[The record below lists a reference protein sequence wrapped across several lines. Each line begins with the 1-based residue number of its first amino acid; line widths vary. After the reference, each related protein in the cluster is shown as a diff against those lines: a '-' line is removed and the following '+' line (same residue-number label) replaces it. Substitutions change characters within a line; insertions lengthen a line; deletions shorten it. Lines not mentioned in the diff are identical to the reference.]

1 MKKWHFKALAVLLVF
16 ITTLFMSSS
25 CLFPG
30 LALPQPPPAQPGQ
43 EQQPQLTAAAIP
55 AAPVAPGWVPPS
67 VPGVSQPLQDM
78 VSVVAKVRPSVVS
91 IDVKMTTYDIF
102 NQPYTEQGAGSGWI
116 IDANGVI
123 VTNNHVV
130 AKAKE
135 INITLSDGRTFP
147 YVSVSTDPVTDL
159 AVVKINATG
168 LPAAK
173 LGDSSQLKVGQLV
186 AAIGN
191 ALGEGISMTGGWVS
205 QLDVSM
211 TNEQGITLYDLI
223 KTDAAINPGN
233 SGGPLVDTT
242 GEVIGITSAKLVG
255 SSIEGV
261 GYAISINS
269 AVPIIQDL
277 ITKGYTVRPWFGVS
291 MQTVN
296 ASIASRYNLPVNK
309 GAIITRITRASPATV
324 AGLKQGD
331 VIVAIGD
338 KTVNSLEDAIQA
350 IRSSTIGKPITVVY
364 WRDNNKYTTSIT
376 PAESPR

>member
-1 MKKWHFKALAVLLVF
+1 
-16 ITTLFMSSS
+16 
-25 CLFPG
+25 
-30 LALPQPPPAQPGQ
+30 
-43 EQQPQLTAAAIP
+43 
-55 AAPVAPGWVPPS
+55 
-67 VPGVSQPLQDM
+67 M

-102 NQPYTEQGAGSGWI
+102 NQPYTAQAAGSGWI
-116 IDANGVI
+116 IDASGVI

-130 AKAKE
+130 ENAKE

-147 YVSVSTDPVTDL
+147 YVTVSTDPVTDL

-205 QLDVSM
+205 QLGVSM

-233 SGGPLVDTT
+233 SGGPLVDTA
-242 GEVIGITSAKLVG
+242 GDVIGITSAKLVG

-261 GYAISINS
+261 GYAISMNS
-269 AVPIIQDL
+269 AMPIIQDL

-291 MQTVN
+291 MQSVST
-296 ASIASRYNLPVNK
+296 SLASRYRLPVNK
-309 GAIITRITRASPATV
+309 GAIVATVTRGSPA
-324 AGLKQGD
+324 AAIGLKQLD

-338 KTVNSLEDAIQA
+338 KEVNNLEDAIQG

-364 WRDNNKYTTSIT
+364 WRDNNKYTASIT
-376 PAESPR
+376 PAEAPR

>member
-1 MKKWHFKALAVLLVF
+1 MKKWYLKTLAVLIVL
-16 ITTLFMSSS
+16 ISTLFVSSS

-30 LALPQPPPAQPGQ
+30 LSLPQPNPPQSQQ
-43 EQQPQLTAAAIP
+43 EPPPTAAAFPATPIEPGWKPPSEP
-55 AAPVAPGWVPPS
+55 AA
-67 VPGVSQPLQDM
+67 SQPLTDM

-102 NQPYTEQGAGSGWI
+102 NQPYTAQAAGSGWI
-116 IDANGVI
+116 IDASGVI

-130 AKAKE
+130 ENAKE

-147 YVSVSTDPVTDL
+147 YVTVSTDPVTDL

-205 QLDVSM
+205 QLGVSM

-233 SGGPLVDTT
+233 SGGPLVDTA
-242 GEVIGITSAKLVG
+242 GDVIGITSAKLVG

-261 GYAISINS
+261 GYAISMNS
-269 AVPIIQDL
+269 AMPIIQDL

-291 MQTVN
+291 MQSVST
-296 ASIASRYNLPVNK
+296 SLASRYRLPVNK
-309 GAIITRITRASPATV
+309 GAIVATVTRGSPA
-324 AGLKQGD
+324 AAIGLKQLD

-338 KTVNSLEDAIQA
+338 KEVNNLEDAIQG

-364 WRDNNKYTTSIT
+364 WRDNNKYTASIT
-376 PAESPR
+376 PAEAPR

>member
-1 MKKWHFKALAVLLVF
+1 
-16 ITTLFMSSS
+16 
-25 CLFPG
+25 
-30 LALPQPPPAQPGQ
+30 
-43 EQQPQLTAAAIP
+43 
-55 AAPVAPGWVPPS
+55 
-67 VPGVSQPLQDM
+67 M

-102 NQPYTEQGAGSGWI
+102 NQPYTAQAAGSGWI
-116 IDANGVI
+116 IDASGVI

-130 AKAKE
+130 ENAKE

-147 YVSVSTDPVTDL
+147 YVTVSTDPVTDL

-173 LGDSSQLKVGQLV
+173 LGDSSQLKVGQMV

-205 QLDVSM
+205 QLGVSM

-233 SGGPLVDTT
+233 SGGPLVDTA
-242 GEVIGITSAKLVG
+242 GDVIGITSAKLVG

-261 GYAISINS
+261 GYAISMNS
-269 AVPIIQDL
+269 AMPIIQDL

-291 MQTVN
+291 MQSVS
-296 ASIASRYNLPVNK
+296 ASLASRYRLSVNK
-309 GAIITRITRASPATV
+309 GAIVATVTRGSPAAA
-324 AGLKQGD
+324 AGLKQLD

-338 KTVNSLEDAIQA
+338 KEVNNLEDAIQG

-364 WRDNNKYTTSIT
+364 WRDNNKYTASIT
-376 PAESPR
+376 PAETPR

>member
-1 MKKWHFKALAVLLVF
+1 MKKWYLKTLAVLIVL
-16 ITTLFMSSS
+16 ISTLFVSSS

-30 LALPQPPPAQPGQ
+30 LALPQPNPPQSQQEPSPTATAFPATPIEPGWKPPS
-43 EQQPQLTAAAIP
+43 EP
-55 AAPVAPGWVPPS
+55 AA
-67 VPGVSQPLQDM
+67 SQPLQDM

-102 NQPYTEQGAGSGWI
+102 NQPYTAQAAGSGWI
-116 IDANGVI
+116 IDASGVI

-130 AKAKE
+130 ENAKE

-147 YVSVSTDPVTDL
+147 YVTVSTDPVTDL

-191 ALGEGISMTGGWVS
+191 ALGEGISMTRGWVS
-205 QLDVSM
+205 QLGVSM

-233 SGGPLVDTT
+233 SGGPLVDTA
-242 GEVIGITSAKLVG
+242 GDVIGITSAKLVG

-261 GYAISINS
+261 GYAISMNS
-269 AVPIIQDL
+269 AIPIIEDL
-277 ITKGYTVRPWFGVS
+277 IKKGYTVHPWFGVL

-296 ASIASRYNLPVNK
+296 DSIASRYRLPVKK
-309 GAIITRITRASPATV
+309 GAIVTGITRGSPAAT
-324 AGLKQGD
+324 AGLKQLD

-338 KTVNSLEDAIQA
+338 KEVSNLEDAIQG
-350 IRSSTIGKPITVVY
+350 IRSSTIGKTVQVQY
-364 WRDNNKYTTSIT
+364 YRSGTKYTAGIT